1 MAQNK
6 LRIVLGSNGFW
17 KLHVGVEETA
27 RTATDGGSP
36 YVGGKRDAMTTDTTS
51 GRIPMPNHWVPRFV
65 SAGVPYEDMRDL
77 LQRIDTWDIWCREWS
92 AKGAAHEQ
100 LGEAALTE
108 GRLVT
113 AGQAFHSAAVCYHFA
128 GFRFY
133 EDMSQKHQ
141 ADRKAREC
149 YGKSAPYMR
158 PPAERFSV
166 PFQGETLVCY
176 LRLPV
181 GVSRAPC
188 VITIAGMDSRKEEF
202 HELENEFLY
211 RGMATVSYDGPGQGE
226 VWHHLKMRYDGEKA
240 TIAIMDYLAGRPE
253 IDDGRI
259 GIYGWAMG
267 GYVAPRVAAVDRR
280 VKACVSMP
288 IRYKLEDWDGLGS
301 AATGAY
307 QHLFGDVSYEEGRQ
321 IAAQFTLEGVLPRV
335 QCPYLIVHGGRGF
348 AVSQSEAD
356 QAAREAGG
364 SAKLVVFE
372 EGDHLCLNVRHESW
386 PLMMDWFAE
395 QL

>member
-1 MAQNK
+1 M
-6 LRIVLGSNGFW
+6 W
-17 KLHVGVEETA
+17 K
-27 RTATDGGSP
+27 
-36 YVGGKRDAMTTDTTS
+36 
-51 GRIPMPNHWVPRFV
+51 I
-65 SAGVPYEDMRDL
+65 
-77 LQRIDTWDIWCREWS
+77 
-92 AKGAAHEQ
+92 
-100 LGEAALTE
+100 
-108 GRLVT
+108 
-113 AGQAFHSAAVCYHFA
+113 
-128 GFRFY
+128 
-133 EDMSQKHQ
+133 
-141 ADRKAREC
+141 
-149 YGKSAPYMR
+149 
-158 PPAERFSV
+158 
-166 PFQGETLVCY
+166 
-176 LRLPV
+176 
-181 GVSRAPC
+181 
-188 VITIAGMDSRKEEF
+188 
-202 HELENEFLY
+202 
-211 RGMATVSYDGPGQGE
+211 
-226 VWHHLKMRYDGEKA
+226 
-240 TIAIMDYLAGRPE
+240 
-253 IDDGRI
+253 RI

-372 EGDHLCLNVRHESW
+372 KGEHLCLNVRHESW
-386 PLMMDWFAE
+386 PLMMEWFVE